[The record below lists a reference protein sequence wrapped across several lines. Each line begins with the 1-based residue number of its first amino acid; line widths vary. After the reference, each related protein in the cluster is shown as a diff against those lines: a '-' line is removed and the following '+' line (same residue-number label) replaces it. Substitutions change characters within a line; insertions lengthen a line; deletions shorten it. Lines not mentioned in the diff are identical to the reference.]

1 MKKKKNKFK
10 PGITVLGEC
19 LFKSFKTPILC
30 HGSSDPCVKYTW
42 ATAGSKPPYI
52 SFVWLIL
59 FSNVE
64 FSNLK
69 TELNSMKA
77 KSKSLKWLTHRRK
90 YPGKVSYKIQLVTL
104 SRMVDL
110 PNQLFG
116 TTRILNKFDNTTVET
131 QRPTMYCLF
140 STLGCRLRSS
150 SKRTSH
156 PGAEK
161 FVEII
166 AQIYKVHGFQYHLS
180 HSNFR
185 QQALCSS
192 IRLDLVWNI

>member
-1 MKKKKNKFK
+1 MKLLKRMYNWKKNKFK
-10 PGITVLGEC
+10 PGITALGEC

-42 ATAGSKPPYI
+42 VTAGSKPPYI

-77 KSKSLKWLTHRRK
+77 KCKSVQWLTHCRK
-90 YPGKVSYKIQLVTL
+90 YPGKVSYKIQLVIL
-104 SRMVDL
+104 SRMVGL
-110 PNQLFG
+110 PNQSFG
-116 TTRILNKFDNTTVET
+116 TIRIPNMFDSTTVEI
-131 QRPTMYCLF
+131 QRPTMYCPF
-140 STLGCRLRSS
+140 SALWYHLRSS

-156 PGAEK
+156 PGARK
-161 FVEII
+161 FVEIV
-166 AQIYKVHGFQYHLS
+166 AQKDKVHDFQYHLS
-180 HSNFR
+180 HSHFR
-185 QQALCSS
+185 SQALCNS
-192 IRLDLVWNI
+192 IR